1 MPTNAIVDAKQIDE
15 IEFPEFTAKLITDT
29 FKALIDANI
38 TQMEAYTE
46 MVKIMGTTLSDY
58 INNTKD
64 FISGEAII
72 NFLAEKIPPL
82 ESDDEHTSSVYKGK
96 ELTATDAE
104 ELNEL
109 LTFDAESGVTPPE
122 YEAGDVMNDSNWG
135 ALLEAVAQL
144 ISQNKYMIL
153 KEMVKQGML
162 RLVIE
167 NGVIETRLHFY
178 ARSTRYTYAHSTD
191 YHRDTTRKTS
201 GGGFSGSLFGLFGG
215 GYSSKTTKTS
225 VNVSTARAGET
236 TYDTTSVHLYG
247 GVKLNFKTDY
257 LKLSE

>member
-1 MPTNAIVDAKQIDE
+1 MSNAIEESRQIDA

-46 MVKIMGTTLSDY
+46 MVKIMGTMLKEY

-82 ESDDEHTSSVYKGK
+82 ESDDEHTSSVYQDKV
-96 ELTATDAE
+96 LTETDAT
-104 ELNEL
+104 ELNKL
-109 LTFDAESGVTPPE
+109 LTFDD
-122 YEAGDVMNDSNWG
+122 EAGVNPPVYNADDRMDENNWET
-135 ALLEAVAQL
+135 LLEAVAQL

-178 ARSTRYTYAHSTD
+178 AYSTKYKYKNSTD
-191 YHRDTTRKTS
+191 YRRDTTRKTS
-201 GGGFSGSLFGLFGG
+201 GGGLSGSLFGFFGG
-215 GYSSKTTKTS
+215 GYSSKTTETS
-225 VNVSTARAGET
+225 INVSTARSGET
-236 TYDTTSVHLYG
+236 TYDTTSVHIYG

-257 LKLSE
+257 LKLTE